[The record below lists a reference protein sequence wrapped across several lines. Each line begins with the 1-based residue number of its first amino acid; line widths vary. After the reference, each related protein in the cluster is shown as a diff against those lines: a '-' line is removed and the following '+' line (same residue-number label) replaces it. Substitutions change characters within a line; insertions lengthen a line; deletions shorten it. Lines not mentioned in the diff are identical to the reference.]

1 MLKTLFVFL
10 TALCFVFAEEIY
22 TNNLKN
28 REFDKKGPQNFC
40 SERATIAERQGAS
53 ENKNYEVNP
62 TQSKPDSSSC
72 LCIDLSSYETS
83 LYSQNGEDGI
93 LSKLFQLIEPT
104 TRYCVEF
111 GADEGFINSNTYL
124 LRKQGWNCLLLD
136 RMHEDPNINLH
147 KEFITAENVTAL
159 FDKYNVPHDL
169 DLLSLDIDYNDF
181 HVWKAL
187 DEKFKPAVVLIEYN
201 ATHLPLEDKV
211 VKYLP
216 YFCGDGTNYFG
227 ASILALYNL
236 GRSKGYSLVY
246 AEKAGVNL
254 FFIRD
259 DILEEKKLRF
269 KDMNDVEKLYRFPT
283 YGKGPNGGH
292 RKDPN
297 NRAYL
302 TSSDF
307 LE

>member
-10 TALCFVFAEEIY
+10 TSLCFVFGGE
-22 TNNLKN
+22 
-28 REFDKKGPQNFC
+28 
-40 SERATIAERQGAS
+40 
-53 ENKNYEVNP
+53 
-62 TQSKPDSSSC
+62 
-72 LCIDLSSYETS
+72 IDLSSYETS

-111 GADEGFINSNTYL
+111 GADEGFTNSNTYL
-124 LRKQGWNCLLLD
+124 LRKQEWNCLLLD
-136 RMHEDPNINLH
+136 RMHENPNINLH
-147 KEFITAENVTAL
+147 KEFITAENITAL

-169 DLLSLDIDYNDF
+169 DLLSIDIDYNDF
-181 HVWKAL
+181 YIWKAL

-201 ATHLPLEDKV
+201 AAHLPLEDKV

-246 AEKAGVNL
+246 AEKAGTNL

-302 TSSDF
+302 TSSDL